1 MCVSV
6 AIVRGFRVC
15 AFTACRNS
23 WGFRN
28 SFYLLD
34 GFLCGSR
41 ANSSKVIL
49 ILGGYSYSDRYDK
62 VTRCPRSLLY
72 WWFVNFFFYKKM
84 ITFIT
89 LVRHQIH
96 YLRFGEICSLFK
108 DVLRYQFYV
117 GSAGIIWDL
126 VLCFCVCP
134 GVYLVSTRGRVIVWL
149 VLS

>member
-62 VTRCPRSLLY
+62 VTRCPME
-72 WWFVNFFFYKKM
+72 FVVLMVCEFFFFIKK
-84 ITFIT
+84 
-89 LVRHQIH
+89 
-96 YLRFGEICSLFK
+96 
-108 DVLRYQFYV
+108 
-117 GSAGIIWDL
+117 
-126 VLCFCVCP
+126 
-134 GVYLVSTRGRVIVWL
+134 
-149 VLS
+149 